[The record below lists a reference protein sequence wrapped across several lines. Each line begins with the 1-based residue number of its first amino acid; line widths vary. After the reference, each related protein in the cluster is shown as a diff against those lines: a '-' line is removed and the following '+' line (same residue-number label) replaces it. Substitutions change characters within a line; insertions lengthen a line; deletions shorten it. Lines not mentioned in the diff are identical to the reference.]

1 MCAAHYHHFIPPIAL
16 AHFSHPCKSCFLL
29 DHVTLMHNPAL
40 PKYGLYQLG
49 RFQNMLNAPPTD
61 QSKTNLGDITLEFQ
75 LEIRY

>member
-1 MCAAHYHHFIPPIAL
+1 
-16 AHFSHPCKSCFLL
+16 
-29 DHVTLMHNPAL
+29 MHNPAL